1 MVTESP
7 SGMVTESPGGRVTES
22 PGEMVT
28 ESPGGR
34 VTESP
39 GEMVKPAVRARDVS
53 VALDGTTVLHDVD
66 LEVADGEWVVVIGP
80 NGAGKTTLLKAIA
93 GLVPFTGDIEVL
105 GEPPHR
111 HGRRAVARRVAYVP
125 QDPLIPAGMNVLEYV
140 LLGRTAH
147 LPYLGIEGKHDHEV
161 VDDVLERLNLADL
174 RARAL
179 DTLSG
184 GEQQRAVLARALA
197 QEAPVLL
204 LDEPTS
210 ALDVGHQQH
219 VLELV
224 ETLRTETA
232 LAVVSAMHDLT
243 LAGQFADR
251 LLLLAGGK
259 AVAAGPARS
268 VLTERALSEHWGAR
282 VRVLEDPEGGIVVIP
297 IRARG
302 RGDADDGRQAAQ

>member
-1 MVTESP
+1 VDEQEGGVVT
-7 SGMVTESPGGRVTES
+7 
-22 PGEMVT
+22 
-28 ESPGGR
+28 
-34 VTESP
+34 
-39 GEMVKPAVRARDVS
+39 AAIRAKDVG
-53 VALDGTTVLHDVD
+53 VVLGGTTVLHDVD
-66 LEVADGEWVVVIGP
+66 LEVGDGEWVVVIGP

-93 GLVPFTGDIEVL
+93 GLVPCSGTVEVL

-125 QDPLIPAGMNVLEYV
+125 QDPLMPAGMSVAEYV

-147 LPYLGIEGKHDHEV
+147 VPYFGVEGRHDHDV
-161 VDDVLERLNLADL
+161 VGDVLGRLDL
-174 RARAL
+174 SHLRQRAL

-204 LDEPTS
+204 LDEPTN
-210 ALDVGHQQH
+210 ALDVGHQQQ

-224 ETLRTETA
+224 ELLRTETS

-251 LLLLAGGK
+251 LLLLAGGR
-259 AVAAGPARS
+259 AVAEGTAPA

-282 VRVLEDPEGGIVVIP
+282 VRVIEDPDGGVVVIP
-297 IRARG
+297 VRKRG
-302 RGDADDGRQAAQ
+302 EAGGDRSAAH

>member
-1 MVTESP
+1 VTA
-7 SGMVTESPGGRVTES
+7 
-22 PGEMVT
+22 
-28 ESPGGR
+28 
-34 VTESP
+34 
-39 GEMVKPAVRARDVS
+39 AVRAKDVT
-53 VALDGTTVLHDVD
+53 VALDGTTVLADVD
-66 LEVADGEWVVVIGP
+66 LEVGEGEWVVVIGP

-93 GLVPFTGDIEVL
+93 GLVSFTGAVEVL

-125 QDPLIPAGMNVLEYV
+125 QDPLMPSGMSVLEYV

-147 LPYLGIEGKHDHEV
+147 LPYLGMEGRRDHEV
-161 VDDVLERLNLADL
+161 VGEVLERLDLSDL
-174 RARAL
+174 RRRPM
-179 DTLSG
+179 DSLSG

-210 ALDVGHQQH
+210 ALDVGHQQQ

-224 ETLRTETA
+224 ETLRTDTS

-251 LLLLAGGK
+251 LLLLAGGR

-297 IRARG
+297 IRTHRGGDEKHARG
-302 RGDADDGRQAAQ
+302 AAQ

>member
-1 MVTESP
+1 VDEPQGGVVTA
-7 SGMVTESPGGRVTES
+7 
-22 PGEMVT
+22 
-28 ESPGGR
+28 
-34 VTESP
+34 
-39 GEMVKPAVRARDVS
+39 AVRAERLS
-53 VALDGTTVLHDVD
+53 VALDGTTVLAGVDV
-66 LEVADGEWVVVIGP
+66 EVGSGEWVGVIGP

-93 GLVPFTGDIEVL
+93 GLVPFDGTVEVL

-125 QDPLIPAGMNVLEYV
+125 QDPLIPAGMSVAEYV
-140 LLGRTAH
+140 MLGRTAH
-147 LPYLGIEGKHDHEV
+147 LPYLGIEGRHDHDV
-161 VDDVLERLNLADL
+161 VDDVLERLDLSAL

-179 DTLSG
+179 DALSG

-210 ALDVGHQQH
+210 ALDVGHQQQ
-219 VLELV
+219 VLEMV
-224 ETLRTETA
+224 ETLRTGTS

-251 LLLLAGGK
+251 LLLLSGGR

-282 VRVLEDPEGGIVVIP
+282 VRVLEDPDGGIVVIP

-302 RGDADDGRQAAQ
+302 GEAHDERDAAQ

>member
-1 MVTESP
+1 MVTESTAAIRAKDV
-7 SGMVTESPGGRVTES
+7 GVVLDD
-22 PGEMVT
+22 
-28 ESPGGR
+28 
-34 VTESP
+34 
-39 GEMVKPAVRARDVS
+39 AV
-53 VALDGTTVLHDVD
+53 VLRDVD
-66 LEVADGEWVVVIGP
+66 LEVEAGEWVGVIGP
-80 NGAGKTTLLKAIA
+80 NGAGKTTLLKAFA
-93 GLVPFTGDIEVL
+93 GLVPFTGTVEVL
-105 GEPPHR
+105 GTPPHR
-111 HGRRAVARRVAYVP
+111 HGRRAVARHLAYVP
-125 QDPLIPAGMNVLEYV
+125 QDPLIPAGMTVAEYV

-147 LPYLGIEGKHDHEV
+147 LPYLGVEGKRDREV
-161 VDDVLERLNLADL
+161 VAGVLDRLDL
-174 RARAL
+174 GSLRKRAL
-179 DTLSG
+179 DSLSG

-224 ETLRTETA
+224 ETLRADTS
-232 LAVVSAMHDLT
+232 LAVVTAMHDLT

-251 LLLLAGGK
+251 LLLLAGGQ

-297 IRARG
+297 IRDRGGEADHAR
-302 RGDADDGRQAAQ
+302 RAAQ

>member
-1 MVTESP
+1 VDQPQGGVVT
-7 SGMVTESPGGRVTES
+7 
-22 PGEMVT
+22 
-28 ESPGGR
+28 
-34 VTESP
+34 
-39 GEMVKPAVRARDVS
+39 PAVRAKDVS
-53 VALDGTTVLHDVD
+53 VALDGATVLHDVD
-66 LEVADGEWVVVIGP
+66 LEVGEGEWVVVIGP

-93 GLVPFTGDIEVL
+93 GLVPCTGAVEVL

-111 HGRRAVARRVAYVP
+111 HGRRAVARRIAYVP
-125 QDPLIPAGMNVLEYV
+125 QDPLMPTGMSVLEYV

-147 LPYLGIEGKHDHEV
+147 LPYLGIEGRHDHEV
-161 VDDVLERLNLADL
+161 VADVLARLDL
-174 RARAL
+174 TDVRQRPL
-179 DTLSG
+179 DSLSG

-210 ALDVGHQQH
+210 ALDVGHQQQ

-224 ETLRTETA
+224 ETLRTETS

-251 LLLLAGGK
+251 LLLLAGGR
-259 AVAAGPARS
+259 AVASGSARA
-268 VLTERALSEHWGAR
+268 VLTEQALSEHWGAR

-297 IRARG
+297 IRAR
-302 RGDADDGRQAAQ
+302 RGGGTDDDRPAE